1 MSEEIVK
8 MSEKGQLVVPSEIR
22 EQAGVKPSDRF
33 LAVPVEDGVIFK
45 KIELDIDSEYEE
57 LSQNIQ
63 KRFREEDVDE
73 DVVEDAIEWARDQ
86 KA

>member
-22 EQAGVKPSDRF
+22 EQAGFKPSDRF

-57 LSQNIQ
+57 LSQSIQ
-63 KRFREEDVDE
+63 KRFREENVDE
-73 DVVEDAIEWARDQ
+73 EVVEDAIEWAREQ

>member
-1 MSEEIVK
+1 
-8 MSEKGQLVVPSEIR
+8 VPSEIR
-22 EQAGVKPSDRF
+22 EQAGFNPSDRF

>member
-1 MSEEIVK
+1 
-8 MSEKGQLVVPSEIR
+8 VVPSEIR
-22 EQAGVKPSDRF
+22 EQAGFKPSDRF